1 MQLVRRNLEDD
12 RIVLGA
18 LMIRKPLYSPQEFA
32 RRGREIY
39 EETVRPLVEPGNR
52 GRIVAI
58 DIESKTYEIAADVIS
73 ATDRLF
79 ARVPTAQPWI
89 VKIGYPAVHRF
100 GPRTTAPTK

>member
-1 MQLVRRNLEDD
+1 MS
-12 RIVLGA
+12 
-18 LMIRKPLYSPQEFA
+18 RKPLYSREEFA

-39 EETVRPLVEPGNR
+39 ERNVRSFVEAGNK

-58 DIESKTYEIAADVIS
+58 DIESKAYEIADDVIS

-79 ARVPTAQPWI
+79 ARIPSAQPWI

-100 GPRTTAPTK
+100 GPRITAPAK